1 MVTIK
6 PKTVVTMRAKCD
18 YTLHGKMD
26 VTVRDTSAV
35 VDEPTE
41 RGGTNL
47 GPSPTETLLASL
59 IACTCRIASKCCKA
73 HGVDLK
79 HINVDCIAKMDRRGV
94 EMKEEIDVPFPE
106 ITLKINVTA
115 DTEDAALEPVE
126 RDLGRFCPVSKVI
139 CQSGTK
145 ITEDWTITKP

>member
-1 MVTIK
+1 
-6 PKTVVTMRAKCD
+6 MRAKCD
-18 YTLHGKMD
+18 YALHGKMA
-26 VTVRDTSAV
+26 VTVRDTATI

-73 HGVDLK
+73 HDVDLK

-106 ITLKINVTA
+106 ILLKINVTA
-115 DTEDAALEPVE
+115 DTDDAALEPVK
-126 RDLGRFCPVSKVI
+126 RDLSRFCPVSKVI
-139 CQSGTK
+139 RQSGTD
-145 ITEDWTITKP
+145 ITEEWTITKP